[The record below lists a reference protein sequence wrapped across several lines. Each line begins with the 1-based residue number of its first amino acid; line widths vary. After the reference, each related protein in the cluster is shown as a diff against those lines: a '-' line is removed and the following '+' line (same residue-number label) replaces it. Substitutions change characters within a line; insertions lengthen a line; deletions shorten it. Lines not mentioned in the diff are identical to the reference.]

1 MSIALNYLSLRGW
14 FGSYDNAVFGAILIL
29 IISLAPEGPLK
40 PLGLGSGACAGA
52 AARHGPSLTRPLP
65 GRGRSR
71 QSLANR
77 TVGFAETVR
86 CLSQGEGRGEG
97 EQGLHIRRQRKEAD
111 MALLEVAGVRRSFGG
126 LVAVDG
132 VSLTVTAGQIKGVI
146 GPNGAGKTTLF
157 NMISGLLKPDTGQIS
172 FKDRPI
178 AGLKPYQVASAGI
191 SRTFQNPSLFL
202 QMNVSQNV
210 MVGRHNRTRWD
221 FFGCG
226 LRWPGQPREERAIR
240 EAARAQLD
248 YVGLAHL
255 ADLPAGALPFG
266 QRRMVELARALATEP
281 EMLLLD
287 EPASGLNTREK
298 EDLGVLIRKIRD
310 RGITV
315 LLVEHDMSVV
325 MGLSDDVLVLHNG
338 CAIAEGAPAVVQND
352 QKVISVYLGGEFQ
365 HVTPG

>member
-1 MSIALNYLSLRGW
+1 
-14 FGSYDNAVFGAILIL
+14 
-29 IISLAPEGPLK
+29 
-40 PLGLGSGACAGA
+40 
-52 AARHGPSLTRPLP
+52 
-65 GRGRSR
+65 
-71 QSLANR
+71 
-77 TVGFAETVR
+77 
-86 CLSQGEGRGEG
+86 
-97 EQGLHIRRQRKEAD
+97 

-132 VSLTVTAGQIKGVI
+132 VSFMVTAGQIKGVI

-157 NMISGLLKPDTGQIS
+157 NMISGLLKPDTGQIA
-172 FKDRPI
+172 FKGCPI

-202 QMNVSQNV
+202 QMNVLQNV
-210 MVGRHNRTRWD
+210 MVGRHSRTRWD

-226 LRWPGQPREERAIR
+226 LRWPGQPKEERAIR
-240 EAARAQLD
+240 ESGRAQLD

-255 ADLPAGALPFG
+255 ADWPAGALPFG

-281 EMLLLD
+281 QMLLLD

-338 CAIAEGAPAVVQND
+338 CVIAEGAPAVVQND
-352 QKVISVYLGGEFQ
+352 QRVISVYLGGGFQ
-365 HVTPG
+365 DVAPGKES